1 MNLLNNDNAL
11 NNEFNA
17 DITGETVTAS
27 FILES
32 DIDFMIEGVEDL
44 DCTYSVFKK
53 ASRLMNDCWFMDRK
67 AEAEIAMLNVNP
79 KRSS

>member
-1 MNLLNNDNAL
+1 MNLLNETL

-17 DITGETVTAS
+17 DIMGETTDAS

-53 ASRLMNDCWFMDRK
+53 ASRLMNDCWFMDRQ
-67 AEAEIAMLNVNP
+67 AEAEIALLNVNP
-79 KRSS
+79 KGSS